1 MLVGE
6 ERRVEGGIGER
17 GRTVSVFGTTGG
29 SGFAEDDGCGGLGGE
44 EEGKEG
50 GGELHVGGS
59 VV

>member
-1 MLVGE
+1 MM
-6 ERRVEGGIGER
+6 GER
-17 GRTVSVFGTTGG
+17 KGEKVRTVSVFGTTGG

-44 EEGKEG
+44 EEGEEG